1 MAYDF
6 KAVESKWHQN
16 WNDTKAYQ
24 VQEDKTKPKYYVLDM
39 FPYPSGAG
47 LHVGHPLGYIASDIY
62 ARYKRQKG
70 FNVLHPMGFD
80 AFGLPAEQYAIQTG
94 RHPEDTT
101 EENLATYKRQLN
113 NIGLSFDWDRQVKTC
128 DPKYYM
134 WTQKIFL
141 LFFNAW
147 YDNTEDKAK
156 HIDVLQTL
164 FETEGNEN
172 VKASADYEG
181 TFSADEW
188 KSWSKKAQEDVLQK
202 YRLAYIDFADVNW
215 CDALGTVLAND
226 EVKDGYSERGNHPVI
241 KKKMRQW
248 FLRITAY
255 SQRLLD
261 GLDTLE
267 WTDSLKEIQRN
278 WIGRSEGAEVDFAVK
293 DAQRNLTV
301 FTTRPDTIFGST
313 FMVLAPEHEWVEE
326 LTTSDKQLEVKQYVD
341 YVQSRSE
348 RDRMSDIKTITGV
361 FTGSYA
367 INPFTGKEIP
377 IWLSEYVLAGYG
389 TGAIMAVPAHD
400 ARDYG
405 FAKNFNLPIIP
416 VIDGVDVSEEAVE
429 AKSGKMIN
437 SGFLDGLK
445 VKQAIKTA
453 IYEVE
458 KRGFGKKQIN
468 YKLRDAGFSRQ
479 RYWGEPFPI
488 SFKND
493 IPEGVYE
500 LPVTLPDVDDFS
512 PMADGSSPLAKV
524 DSWVN
529 IDAGVRETNTM
540 PGNAGS
546 SWYFLRYM
554 SPTFE
559 GDFVDRAAEAYWQ
572 DVDLYVGG
580 AEHATGHLLYA
591 RFWQKFLFD
600 FGMVTKEE
608 PFKKLINQGMI
619 QGRSSMAY
627 RIKGTNQFVS
637 YGHKDDFDCN
647 AIHVDVTIV
656 NKDELDIEA
665 FKAWRPDFADAEFI
679 LEDGKFICGY
689 EVEKMSKSK
698 FNVVNPDDM
707 ISKYGADVF
716 RMYEMFLGP
725 IEQHKPWDASGIDG
739 VSRFVGKFWRLFH
752 NEKIEEADEWIVTND
767 VATPEELKV
776 LHTALKKVNADME
789 QLSYNTSIS
798 ALMVAVNEL
807 GKLNCHKAEI
817 LNPMVQLLAPFAP
830 FIAEEL
836 WSKLGNEG
844 SVMDTQYPEHDEKHL
859 VENEFEYP
867 VSVNGKVR
875 AKVKLP
881 IDMGKDEVEKE
892 VLALEVMKKWIG
904 DDGPRK
910 VIVVPK
916 RIVNVVV

>member
-6 KAVESKWHQN
+6 KAVESKWHNVWQE
-16 WNDTKAYQ
+16 TKAYQ
-24 VQEDKTKPKYYVLDM
+24 VSEDESKQKYYVLDM

-62 ARYKRQKG
+62 SRYKRQKG

-101 EENLATYKRQLN
+101 TENLETYKRQLN
-113 NIGLSFDWDRQVKTC
+113 NIGLSFDWQREVKTC

-147 YDNTEDKAK
+147 YDNTAGKAK
-156 HIDVLQTL
+156 HIDVLIAM
-164 FETEGNEN
+164 FEAQGNADLN
-172 VKASADYEG
+172 ACTDYEG
-181 TFSADEW
+181 TFSAQDW
-188 KSWSKKAQEDVLQK
+188 KNWSKKEQEAILQK
-202 YRLAYIDFADVNW
+202 YRLAYIDYADVNW
-215 CDALGTVLAND
+215 CEALGTVLAND
-226 EVKDGYSERGNHPVI
+226 EVKDGFSERGNHPVV

-261 GLDTLE
+261 GLENLD

-278 WIGRSEGAEVDFAVK
+278 WIGRSQGAEVDFQVK
-293 DAQRNLTV
+293 DSQRALRV

-313 FMVLAPEHEWVEE
+313 FMVLAPEHEWVDE
-326 LTTSDKQLEVKQYVD
+326 LTTQDHKIEVKQYID

-348 RDRMSDIKTITGV
+348 RDRMSDVKTITGV

-400 ARDYG
+400 SRDYG

-416 VIDGVDVSEEAVE
+416 VIEGVDVSHQAAE
-429 AKSGKMIN
+429 AKSGIMCN
-437 SGFLDGLK
+437 SDFLDGLK

-453 IYEVE
+453 LYEVE
-458 KRGFGKKQIN
+458 KRGFGKKQVN

-488 SFKND
+488 TFKDD

-524 DSWVN
+524 EDWLNVDGA
-529 IDAGVRETNTM
+529 IRETNTM

-554 SPTFE
+554 SPNFE
-559 GDFVDRAAEAYWQ
+559 FDFVDPKAEAYWQ

-600 FGMVTKEE
+600 FGMVSKDE

-619 QGRSSMAY
+619 QGRSSLAY

-647 AIHVDVTIV
+647 AIHVDVTLT
-656 NKDELDIEA
+656 NNDELNIEA
-665 FKAWRPDFADAEFI
+665 FKRWRPDFADAEFI
-679 LEDGKFICGY
+679 LEDGKFICGF

-707 ISKYGADVF
+707 INKYGADVF

-725 IEQHKPWDASGIDG
+725 IDQHKPWDTSGIDG
-739 VSRFVGKFWRLFH
+739 VSRFVGKFYRLFF
-752 NEKIEEADEWIVTND
+752 NEKAEQEDEWIVTD
-767 VATPEELKV
+767 EKATAEELKV
-776 LHTALKKVNADME
+776 LHTVLKKVNADME

-807 GKLNCHKAEI
+807 GKMKCNKAEI
-817 LNPMVQLLAPFAP
+817 LEPLVRLIAPFAP

-836 WSKLGNEG
+836 WSNLGNNN
-844 SVMDTQYPEHDEKHL
+844 SVLDTDYPLHDEKYL

-875 AKVKLP
+875 AKLKLP
-881 IDMGKDEVEKE
+881 IDMGKEDVEKE
-892 VLALEVMKKWIG
+892 VLALEVMQKWIG
-904 DDGPRK
+904 DKGPKK